1 MIYILYIFYSL
12 KIIHYVLY
20 KLNNYPPC
28 VIDEK
33 NKKMRFF
40 IFFVKTE
47 ERIIAG

>member
-33 NKKMRFF
+33 NKKMN
-40 IFFVKTE
+40 IFNFLIKTE
-47 ERIIAG
+47 ERIIPG